1 MGYALSAVAVVRLV
15 IAKLVSTIWT
25 CVHFFPFLIHNFILT
40 VVKGKH
46 NLKPKK
52 VIHSLSCGFF
62 SAKAPDSGYHKTSS
76 LIY

>member
-46 NLKPKK
+46 NPK
-52 VIHSLSCGFF
+52 
-62 SAKAPDSGYHKTSS
+62 
-76 LIY
+76 